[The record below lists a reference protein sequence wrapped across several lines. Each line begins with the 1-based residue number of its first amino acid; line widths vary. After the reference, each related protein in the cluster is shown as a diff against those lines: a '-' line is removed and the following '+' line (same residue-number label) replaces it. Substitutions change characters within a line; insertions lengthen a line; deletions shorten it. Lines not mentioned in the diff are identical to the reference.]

1 MLTIIDRYIIK
12 KFLGTFVYAI
22 ALVVIISVV
31 FDLSEKID
39 DFLKR
44 DAPLRGILF
53 DYYLNFIPYFVN
65 LFSHLFIFISVV
77 FFTSRMAQQT
87 EIIPI
92 INSGVSFWRLMRPY
106 FITAGILAV
115 FSFMLNNFILPHA
128 NRNRLEFENTF
139 IYTRSGFSDNNIHRQ
154 ISPGQFAYFQTYN
167 PIENRGYRFTLEVIV
182 DNKLISKLSAETCQW
197 DSLKNKWTLK
207 NYRIH
212 RFGEMNE
219 YIKTGFVLDTTIN
232 LHPSEFKRRS
242 TNVQTLNYGEL
253 NDFIEKEQARG
264 AGDIEY
270 YMVEKYQRTSM
281 PFAAFILTLIG
292 AALSTRKVRGGIGV
306 NIAIGFVI
314 SFAYILFMQ
323 VSSTFAINGSFHP
336 ALAAWVPNII
346 FAMLAVYLAVKA
358 PK

>member
-22 ALVVIISVV
+22 LLVVVISVV
-31 FDLSEKID
+31 FDISEKID

-44 DAPLRGILF
+44 DAPLKAIIF

-65 LFSHLFIFISVV
+65 LFSYLFIFISVV
-77 FFTSRMAQQT
+77 YFTARMAQQT
-87 EIIPI
+87 EIIAI
-92 INSGVSFWRLMRPY
+92 INAGVSFRRLLRPY

-115 FSFMLNNFILPHA
+115 FSFSLNNFVLPYA
-128 NRNRLEFENTF
+128 NTKRLEFENTY
-139 IYTRSGFSDNNIHRQ
+139 INNRIGFVDNNIHRQ
-154 ISPGQFAYFQTYN
+154 LAPGQFAYFQSYN
-167 PIENRGYRFTLEVIV
+167 TIENRGYRFTLEVFV
-182 DNKLISKLSAETCQW
+182 DNKMTSKLSAETCQW
-197 DSLKNKWTLK
+197 DSLKNKWTLR

-219 YIKTGFVLDTTIN
+219 YITTGFVKDTTFN
-232 LHPSEFKRRS
+232 LHPSEFKRRN
-242 TNVQTLNYGEL
+242 TNVQTLNFTEL
-253 NDFIEKEQARG
+253 SDFIEKEQKRG

-292 AALSTRKVRGGIGV
+292 ASLSSRKARGGIGV

-323 VSSTFAINGSFHP
+323 VSSTFATNGSFHP
-336 ALAAWVPNII
+336 ALAAWTPNII
-346 FAMLAVYLAVKA
+346 FLFLGIYLAIKA